1 MIIFEFFLN
10 KFKFHLNIFLF
21 VQVEDYSVKVSKML
35 LARGYQ
41 HGDVVAILAG
51 NRPEY
56 IALWLGMCRVGVI
69 AALINNNLRKQ
80 VLKHSIGISNAK
92 SLIYSAEFAEGKNF
106 CVSVAKLC
114 N

>member
-1 MIIFEFFLN
+1 MQN
-10 KFKFHLNIFLF
+10 RGF
-21 VQVEDYSVKVSKML
+21 VQVEDYSVKVSKVL
-35 LARGYQ
+35 LARGFK

-56 IALWLGMCRVGVI
+56 VALWVGMSRIGVI

-92 SLIYSAEFAEGKNF
+92 ALIFSAEFAEG
-106 CVSVAKLC
+106 
-114 N
+114 

>member
-1 MIIFEFFLN
+1 MNFILFFQL
-10 KFKFHLNIFLF
+10 
-21 VQVEDYSVKVSKML
+21 EDYSVKVSKML

-92 SLIYSAEFAEGKNF
+92 SLIYSAEFAEGKKF
-106 CVSVAKLC
+106 CIYAVAKLC